1 MNLCTYTFAYI
12 FTKHLSY
19 RTALHLAASNGE
31 ASALDYM
38 LRHLSEP
45 ININPL
51 DRLGGTPTEDAYR
64 HDQMVAVAM
73 LEDAGGLRQGN
84 PDLLAMEAKVHAD
97 MENIQ
102 RKERSGKV
110 ADLVQGSP
118 ESKACVW
125 VRGRCGKLLPGQ
137 LTELRHLS
145 KDLLDELMLMNAGLE
160 TFQQACVPTD
170 PSVSVEKALRNALKS
185 PQYYSIIVSSCV

>member
-1 MNLCTYTFAYI
+1 VNICTCIFVYI

-145 KDLLDELMLMNAGLE
+145 KDLLDELMLMNAELE

-170 PSVSVEKALRNALKS
+170 PSVSVKKALRNALKS